1 MPALYNDT
9 ERITK
14 DILLIDNFIK
24 VAAVADIPPG
34 KMKCVVVAGRRILL
48 ANVSGRFY
56 ATDDRCTHEDASLS
70 TGFLKGEWVKC
81 PLHGSRFNVC
91 TGQVI
96 DEPAEE
102 NLKTYRLRVQD
113 NAIWLSPT

>member
-1 MPALYNDT
+1 MSN
-9 ERITK
+9 
-14 DILLIDNFIK
+14 NFIK
-24 VAAVADIPPG
+24 VAAVGDIKPG
-34 KMKCVVVAGRRILL
+34 KMKCVGVAGRRILV
-48 ANVSGRFY
+48 ANVDGKFY

-91 TGQVI
+91 TGQVL

-102 NLKTYRLRVQD
+102 NLKTYAVRVD
-113 NAIWLSPT
+113 GKRYLA